1 MRKLGTIVGK
11 LSRIVSHARQN
22 CSLRSPIALQFVGD
36 HPERFLTLTL
46 HQLAEEPL
54 GGVLIAARL
63 QQNINDIAVLI
74 HGTPKIVLLAV
85 DSDEEFVQIPGI
97 AEAPLS
103 PLQFSNVV
111 WTELLTPASNRFIR
125 DGDAPLSQQIFHIT
139 EAQTEAMI
147 EPYGVADD
155 FRRET
160 MSAVTGSGALHT
172 GILSVG
178 FPT

>member
-1 MRKLGTIVGK
+1 M
-11 LSRIVSHARQN
+11 
-22 CSLRSPIALQFVGD
+22 
-36 HPERFLTLTL
+36 
-46 HQLAEEPL
+46 
-54 GGVLIAARL
+54 
-63 QQNINDIAVLI
+63 
-74 HGTPKIVLLAV
+74 AV
-85 DSDEEFVQIPGI
+85 DSDEELVQIPGI

-103 PLQFSNVV
+103 PFQFPNVV

-125 DGDAPLSQQIFHIT
+125 DGDVSLSQQIFHIT

-160 MSAVTGSGALHT
+160 VSAVTRSGALHT

-178 FPT
+178 CPS